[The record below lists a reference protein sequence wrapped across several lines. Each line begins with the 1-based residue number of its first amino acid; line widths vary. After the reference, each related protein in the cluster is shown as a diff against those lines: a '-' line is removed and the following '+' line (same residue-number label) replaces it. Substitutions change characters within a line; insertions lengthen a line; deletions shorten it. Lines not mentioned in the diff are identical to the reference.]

1 MHCNMTTEKISNCAP
16 SSHVVHGGFKNQC
29 TYVPFE
35 NPCLENLEINNF
47 VTVILIFS

>member
-1 MHCNMTTEKISNCAP
+1 MHMTREKISNCAP
-16 SSHVVHGGFKNQC
+16 SSHGGFENQC

-47 VTVILIFS
+47 VTHTHI